1 MLDYYTF
8 IVAIVVCTALITMAT
23 VVGNATLPRRTRN
36 LFLCLFA
43 SIAAASVC
51 EWGGVMLDG
60 AGPQVIPVIATLKTL
75 EFSIA
80 PSLAVMY
87 AAVLGPKDR
96 GVKVALGLA
105 VAHALLECALAPFG
119 VVFYVDVGGT
129 YHHGVAYALYIA
141 AYVSSALF
149 LLLAVARFSR
159 SFQYR
164 NRGVPWLVVIF
175 ILASILAQMHATELR
190 IAWLVLVIGGLML
203 YTFFCSVV
211 QQTDALTRLLNRHSF
226 ESAVSLLKTDAVF
239 LLFDVDD
246 FKAVNDTFGHSAG
259 DDCLRLVGKAIFD
272 TFGQHGSCFRTGG
285 DEFCV
290 VLTSKPS
297 DADELVRAF
306 DARLAA
312 LRVTHPELPSVS
324 VGQAAYDPAA
334 GDATSAYEA
343 ADALMYTCKQGRK
356 H

>member
-8 IVAIVVCTALITMAT
+8 IVAVVVCTALITMAT
-23 VVGNATLPRRTRN
+23 VVGNAMLPRRTRN
-36 LFLCLFA
+36 LFLGLFA
-43 SIAAASVC
+43 SIAAASLC
-51 EWGGVMLDG
+51 EWGGVVLNG
-60 AGPQVIPVIATLKTL
+60 AGAQVIPAIATLKTV

-87 AAVLGPKDR
+87 AAVLSPEDR
-96 GVKVALGLA
+96 AVRVALGLA

-119 VVFYVDVGGT
+119 IVFYVDGGGT
-129 YHHGVAYALYIA
+129 YHHGVAYPVYIA

-164 NRGVPWLVVIF
+164 NRAVPWLVVIF
-175 ILASILAQMHATELR
+175 ILASILVQMHLTNLR

-226 ESAVSLLKTDAVF
+226 ESTVSLLKTDATF

-259 DDCLRLVGKAIFD
+259 DDCLRIVGKAIFD
-272 TFGQHGSCFRTGG
+272 TFGLHGSCFRTGG

-297 DADELVRAF
+297 GADELVRAF
-306 DARLAA
+306 DARLAS

-324 VGQAAYDPAA
+324 VGQAAFDPAT
-334 GDATSAYEA
+334 GDTTSAYEA
-343 ADALMYTCKQGRK
+343 ADALMYACKQARK
-356 H
+356 R